1 MALFNKSN
9 KPIFLKD
16 TSDAEEY
23 LSRLKELYKDATGKT
38 KSQIELEIRL
48 VTYGLIG
55 EKNIAFELSNSGMP
69 MYILHDIHLELEDL
83 SAQIDYIVVTK
94 KVIYVIECK
103 NLIGNITIDRDGNFI
118 RDFVF
123 GGRKI
128 REGIYSPITQNQR
141 HLEVIKQIKKKSKTN
156 VFTKFFFEKYFND
169 NYKSI
174 VVLANPKTI
183 LNARYAKKDVKDK
196 VIRADQL
203 IRFIKDTDKA
213 SENLSLKDGDMKSIA
228 LGFLELHTP
237 NKTEYAAKFEK
248 FI

>member
-1 MALFNKSN
+1 MC
-9 KPIFLKD
+9 
-16 TSDAEEY
+16 
-23 LSRLKELYKDATGKT
+23 
-38 KSQIELEIRL
+38 IRDS
-48 VTYGLIG
+48 YGLIG

-141 HLEVIKQIKKKSKTN
+141 HLEAVSYTHL
-156 VFTKFFFEKYFND
+156 TK
-169 NYKSI
+169 
-174 VVLANPKTI
+174 L
-183 LNARYAKKDVKDK
+183 L
-196 VIRADQL
+196 L
-203 IRFIKDTDKA
+203 IDIMQETPP
-213 SENLSLKDGDMKSIA
+213 MKIIMR
-228 LGFLELHTP
+228 
-237 NKTEYAAKFEK
+237 N
-248 FI
+248 